1 METYLPYIVSIV
13 CAVISGWVS
22 YAVATKNAKNNL
34 EAVKETNKHDLEKL
48 MEQHKIDIDSLERT
62 HMMEIE
68 KINLEHA
75 HQMEMRQKEFENQ
88 LGGNAMNTILSEAM
102 KMPEIQQHI
111 LNGVKSGSKK
121 RK

>member
-1 METYLPYIVSIV
+1 MEVYMPYIVSVV

-34 EAVKETNKHDLEKL
+34 EAVKESNKHDLEKL
-48 MEQHKIDIDSLERT
+48 MEQHKVDIDSLERI
-62 HMMEIE
+62 HKMEIE

-75 HQMEMRQKEFENQ
+75 HQMELKQQEFENQ
-88 LGGNAMNTILSEAM
+88 LGGNAINTILSEAM
-102 KMPEIQQHI
+102 KMPEIRQQI
-111 LNGVKSGSKK
+111 SNSVKNGSKR

>member
-1 METYLPYIVSIV
+1 MPYIVSVV
-13 CAVISGWVS
+13 CAIISGWVS

-34 EAVKETNKHDLEKL
+34 EAVKESNKHDLEKL
-48 MEQHKIDIDSLERT
+48 MEQHKVDIDSLERT

-75 HQMEMRQKEFENQ
+75 HQLELIQKEFENQ
-88 LGGNAMNTILSEAM
+88 LGGNVMNTVLTEAL
-102 KMPEIQQHI
+102 KMPEIRQQI
-111 LNGVKSGSKK
+111 SNGVRSGSKK